1 MGCEPSKGLWG
12 LTAQDQGKATRE
24 DAGLR
29 NKGEVGEAFL
39 GWGEH
44 GVRLTLEKDRHRE
57 KVAPGKGA
65 EV

>member
-1 MGCEPSKGLWG
+1 M
-12 LTAQDQGKATRE
+12 
-24 DAGLR
+24 LR

-39 GWGEH
+39 GWVEWV
-44 GVRLTLEKDRHRE
+44 VRLTLEKDRHRE